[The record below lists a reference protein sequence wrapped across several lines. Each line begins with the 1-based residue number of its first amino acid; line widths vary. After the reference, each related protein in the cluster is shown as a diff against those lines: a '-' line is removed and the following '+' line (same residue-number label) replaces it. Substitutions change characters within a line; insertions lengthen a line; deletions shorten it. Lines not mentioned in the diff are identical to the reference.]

1 MWRWKMSRR
10 QLAVVLIGWGRSLG
24 ESLSRDSGNEK
35 CDRSTSTGHNL
46 LQDSSTFTL
55 LHIESV
61 GLSQTWTNVI
71 AIIEENG
78 LLCTR
83 REVFEIAH
91 HAVNFLLLL
100 LVLPDLLIKQS
111 AGLSPKQSN
120 LPLKPVEMVSN
131 HQRFQERDFLLVTVP
146 GTKTRCF
153 RGGTLLHSGR
163 DCQTELLQ
171 LWIKYIS
178 W

>member
-1 MWRWKMSRR
+1 MEEVHCCLKNANAPCGDGRCSRR

-35 CDRSTSTGHNL
+35 CHRSTSTGHNL

-83 REVFEIAH
+83 RDCAPRSQFSPFAPGFTWLAH
-91 HAVNFLLLL
+91 KAKRWPFTKT
-100 LVLPDLLIKQS
+100 I
-111 AGLSPKQSN
+111 
-120 LPLKPVEMVSN
+120 KPVEMDSN
-131 HQRFQERDFLLVTVP
+131 HQRFQERDFLLVTIP
-146 GTKTRCF
+146 GTRQNCF
-153 RGGTLLHSGR
+153 ICG
-163 DCQTELLQ
+163 
-171 LWIKYIS
+171 
-178 W
+178 